1 MTAICSQ
8 CTLPS
13 RHSSVIAGAYHPRLC
28 DKHYHELLRSQMP
41 SSGQGSYDRG
51 RDVEDNLGD
60 IQQPMHN
67 GKINPEWTKLWPD
80 KARQMFGEVA
90 VDAAERKN

>member
-1 MTAICSQ
+1 MTICAQ

-13 RHSSVIAGAYHPRLC
+13 RHASVVKGVFYPRLC
-28 DKHYHELLRSQMP
+28 DKHYNEIVRSQMP

-51 RDVEDNLGD
+51 RDVEDHLQD
-60 IQQPMHN
+60 IQQPMVG

-80 KARQMFGEVA
+80 RARQMFSEDA
-90 VDAAERKN
+90 IDAAERKN